1 MTAPHAQRVRNHT
14 LRAVRLA
21 MRLSQ
26 AEFAAAIRRAGAAA
40 GEPNTCDKRLVQ
52 KWESG
57 EHATCRP
64 NYRRALQLVTRRSYD
79 HLGFAGGPVL
89 PSLVSTALQP
99 VLTDGASVSK
109 LTITIKAGDQPCYSS
124 GEPDQAGSDAVRMA
138 EIAVAQM
145 LDLEHHKPAAPLPT
159 VATLLTIRFVTLL
172 AGTCHEPLEHQLAAV
187 GELDTVLARWL
198 VCEQDRIDI
207 AQQAWD
213 NTSDTARQSMVSAM
227 MSSIGESGFD
237 DD

>member
-1 MTAPHAQRVRNHT
+1 
-14 LRAVRLA
+14 
-21 MRLSQ
+21 MRLGQ
-26 AEFAAAIRRAGAAA
+26 AEFAAAIRRAGAAV

-79 HLGFAGGPVL
+79 HLGFAGEPVP
-89 PSLVSTALQP
+89 PSLVSKALQP
-99 VLTDGASVSK
+99 ALTGGAPVPK
-109 LTITIKAGDQPCYSS
+109 LITKVKAGSQPCYSS
-124 GEPDQAGSDAVRMA
+124 GQPDRAGFDAVRMA

-145 LDLEHHKPAAPLPT
+145 LDLEHHKLAAPLPT
-159 VATLLTIRFVTLL
+159 VASLLTVRFVTLL
-172 AGTCHEPLEHQLAAV
+172 AGICHEPLEHQLAAV

-198 VCEQDRIDI
+198 VCEQDQVDI
-207 AQQAWD
+207 AQQEWD
-213 NTSDTARQSMVSAM
+213 NASDAARHSAVSAV
-227 MSSIGESGFD
+227 MSRIGESGFD